1 MGAFLFFPRPFF
13 FLHEERDINV
23 DYHYNLIE
31 INGENKN
38 AVFEHVETG
47 DRKTLRYEMLHVTP
61 PMGPLDVLKE
71 STLSDSDGWVDIDPT
86 TLQHKN
92 FSNVFALGDASNT
105 PTSKTG
111 AAIRKQAPTVV
122 NNLLQ
127 VINSEMLTHHYDGYT
142 SCPIVTGYN
151 RLILAEFDYN
161 KKTKETMPFNQ
172 AKERRSMYI
181 FKKDLLPKMYWYGM
195 LKGLM

>member
-1 MGAFLFFPRPFF
+1 M
-13 FLHEERDINV
+13 
-23 DYHYNLIE
+23 
-31 INGENKN
+31 
-38 AVFEHVETG
+38 
-47 DRKTLRYEMLHVTP
+47 
-61 PMGPLDVLKE
+61 
-71 STLSDSDGWVDIDPT
+71 
-86 TLQHKN
+86 
-92 FSNVFALGDASNT
+92 FALGDASNA

-161 KKTKETMPFNQ
+161 KNKRNNAF
-172 AKERRSMYI
+172 
-181 FKKDLLPKMYWYGM
+181 
-195 LKGLM
+195 